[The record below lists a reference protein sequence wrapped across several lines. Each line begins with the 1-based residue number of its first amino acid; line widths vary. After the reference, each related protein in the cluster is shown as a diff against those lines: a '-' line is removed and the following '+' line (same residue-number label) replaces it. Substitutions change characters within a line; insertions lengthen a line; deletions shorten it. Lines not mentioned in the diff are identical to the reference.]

1 MNSGNI
7 LVAAQLST
15 LYPSSNAVSLVLQTE
30 RRNLPLPP
38 PNTDTDSSSEH
49 ASYSSIFHTPH
60 TGTILL
66 RVIHGGLILELVSL
80 STDVPPI
87 RFVFP
92 SAVLP
97 APAIFAWGEKELH
110 ILAVTSSGSLF
121 RLVLPTVNSTRLWHD
136 PLPKQWSRE
145 YLIKNVSESFY
156 GVVQVQGL
164 LCVAIGL
171 TNGSLIRIE
180 AEHIGDDNF
189 HDLWAEHVY
198 SPSSFLGTLT
208 AYLPSLQSSSTAG
221 SEILSVASRPQPTEL
236 GHIWTLSRDRTLRLW
251 TAKGGCVA
259 SKALSL
265 SGKASSGDSYV
276 VSNGIKSELLGAE
289 PRNLLRIFGNGGD
302 DETTYAVAFTP
313 TPSYPQS
320 GGYFQLVATNSDQM
334 REVQT
339 IECSAASVYC
349 HLQDFIINDDC
360 LYTLWERQGSS
371 MTERTRL
378 NIAASGGSDYAIWET
393 ATYGEETDLT
403 PTYLDELLHSPGSL
417 TDKFMAAVLRPGVF
431 SPLTLRTAI
440 EQYTDACLSV
450 SGPHPPPQLTSSHS
464 TIAEN
469 IAVVVGC
476 TVTLMR
482 DPQTGALQHDQY
494 WNALKRDW
502 EGFVARC
509 REVERSARWPLGLG
523 KGKSR
528 DEVIVIERERVGVYV
543 KEDLPLTVH
552 RYLSDSLPVEPHFA
566 VLDILWTLCD
576 KIGHEALQNLET
588 RIVDILHQ
596 EIAFSIVDIIQDQA
610 QRFNF
615 KATLDEPS
623 EASIIARL
631 QGIEDLDAAVR
642 IILDLVAGFEQEVKR
657 EEDEVELLLPSSRSD
672 WTTALSA
679 SYIATTVHARY
690 DICIVLVTLL
700 FFLANDL
707 QEWDPSLVEEVFA
720 VFRGLAMIRS
730 VARQPAADTG
740 GEQDTSDELL
750 TTDDVIARMSNMH
763 VSRNHAR
770 FIPTFPLLH
779 RLAAQS
785 GETTELPGA
794 AHRFL
799 DATGMLQSTSPARVT
814 QFEALFC
821 ERLRLLGYYEV
832 ARDMLAWLPR
842 TPGVVFIAACLH
854 INTGRAEDAA
864 QLMEK
869 VAGSFGHDSG
879 LSLEDA
885 ETLASIL
892 PGAVLFD
899 SEFTFYIHASAIF
912 KSNGLTQQEVSFI
925 RLALSVA
932 PRDVDT
938 SELWFGLIRGYIDLG
953 FYEDA
958 YSAIIATLYDSVKR
972 ECISQLVYRMCEES
986 AIEQLMTFNFATF
999 SAEIE
1004 DALAFKARNTDP
1016 RARPFYSRILYTWY
1030 TRRGDH
1036 RNAAR
1041 TMYQRARK
1049 LQENAAQ
1056 STDVIALMEEQ
1067 LEAYLLAINSLSLL
1081 TTKCAW
1087 IVTQAPSSALID
1099 AESHKRRRL
1108 SKNIPDST
1116 FTGDKQDSEIVN
1128 LSNIKYDYTLLSAR
1142 LWLIRR
1148 DPALLSAADVLL
1160 SPVSIVLRL
1169 GQANQFDMAMATAQS
1184 LDVDMSE
1191 LFTTLTSQCLRLSR
1205 NPDTVLQEDT
1215 SDWLLTDNVSSWP
1228 GSPADRGWRYLRVT
1242 LERHDSAE
1250 TDYKYSKTALETI
1263 LSSDRSSPPPP
1274 WLVHSLEENH
1284 HEYLIRTSLRY
1295 DIIESAL
1302 EHTLSLLRKANT
1314 ALSRAPQKT
1323 ASVTWLPYTLID
1335 QVLAASAQN
1344 ELTARGQRLRT
1355 ELQTEVSNRVKR
1367 MQKMSRFAV

>member
-7 LVAAQLST
+7 LVAAQLSS
-15 LYPSSNAVSLVLQTE
+15 LYPSSNAISQVLQTE

-38 PNTDTDSSSEH
+38 PHTDTDSSSEH
-49 ASYSSIFHTPH
+49 ASYSSTFYAPH

-66 RVIHGGLILELVSL
+66 RVIHGGLILELISL

-110 ILAVTSSGSLF
+110 VLAVISSGSLF
-121 RLVLPTVNSTRLWHD
+121 RLVLPTVNPTRLWHD

-145 YLIKNVSESFY
+145 YIIKNVPEQFY
-156 GVVQVQGL
+156 GVVQAQGL

-180 AEHIGDDNF
+180 AENIGDDNF
-189 HDLWAEHVY
+189 H
-198 SPSSFLGTLT
+198 
-208 AYLPSLQSSSTAG
+208 G

-236 GHIWTLSRDRTLRLW
+236 GYMWTLSRDRTLRLW

-259 SKALSL
+259 SKTLSL
-265 SGKASSGDSYV
+265 SGKVSGESYV
-276 VSNGIKSELLGAE
+276 TSNGIKSELLGAE

-320 GGYFQLVATNSDQM
+320 GGYFQLIAINSDQM
-334 REVQT
+334 R
-339 IECSAASVYC
+339 
-349 HLQDFIINDDC
+349 
-360 LYTLWERQGSS
+360 
-371 MTERTRL
+371 
-378 NIAASGGSDYAIWET
+378 ET

-403 PTYLDELLHSPGSL
+403 PTNLDELLRSPGSL
-417 TDKFMAAVLRPGVF
+417 TDKFMTAILRPGVF
-431 SPLTLRTAI
+431 SPLTLRTAV

-450 SGPHPPPQLTSSHS
+450 SGPHPPPQLTSSYP
-464 TIAEN
+464 TTAEN
-469 IAVVVGC
+469 IAAVVGC
-476 TVTLMR
+476 TVNLMQ
-482 DPQTGALQHDQY
+482 DPQTGALQHDRY

-543 KEDLPLTVH
+543 KEDLPLNVH

-588 RIVDILHQ
+588 RIADILHQ
-596 EIAFSIVDIIQDQA
+596 EIAFSIVDIIEDQA

-615 KATLDEPS
+615 KASLDEPS
-623 EASIIARL
+623 EVSIIARL
-631 QGIEDLDAAVR
+631 QGIEDLDGAVR
-642 IILDLVAGFEQEVKR
+642 IILDLVAGFEQEVKQ

-679 SYIATTVHARY
+679 SYITTTVHARY
-690 DICIVLVTLL
+690 DICIALVTLL
-700 FFLANDL
+700 FFLADDL
-707 QEWDPSLVEEVFA
+707 KEWDPSLVEEVFA
-720 VFRGLAMIRS
+720 VFRGLAMLRS

-740 GEQDTSDELL
+740 GEQEASDELL

-763 VSRNHAR
+763 VSRNQPR
-770 FIPTFPLLH
+770 FVPTFSLLH
-779 RLAAQS
+779 RLAGQS
-785 GETTELPGA
+785 GETMELPGA

-799 DATGMLQSTSPARVT
+799 DASGVLQSTSPARVT

-832 ARDMLAWLPR
+832 AREMLAWLPR
-842 TPGVVFIAACLH
+842 TPGVVFIAACLY
-854 INTGRAEDAA
+854 INIGRAEDAA

-885 ETLASIL
+885 ETLASVL

-912 KSNGLTQQEVSFI
+912 RSNGLVQQEVSFI

-932 PRDVDT
+932 PQDIDT
-938 SELWFGLIRGYIDLG
+938 TELWFGLIRGYIDLG

-958 YSAIIATLYDSVKR
+958 YSAIIATPYDSVKR

-986 AIEQLMTFNFATF
+986 TIEQLMSFNFATF

-1049 LQENAAQ
+1049 FKENTAQ
-1056 STDVIALMEEQ
+1056 STDVITLMEEQ

-1081 TTKCAW
+1081 
-1087 IVTQAPSSALID
+1087 APNALGFAMID
-1099 AESHKRRRL
+1099 AEPHKRRKL

-1116 FTGDKQDSEIVN
+1116 FTGDKQESEIIN
-1128 LSNIKYDYTLLSAR
+1128 LN
-1142 LWLIRR
+1142 
-1148 DPALLSAADVLL
+1148 VLL
-1160 SPVSIVLRL
+1160 SPASIVLRL
-1169 GQANQFDMAMATAQS
+1169 GQANQFDMAMATARS

-1205 NPDTVLQEDT
+1205 NPETILQEDT

-1228 GSPADRGWRYLRVT
+1228 GSPADRGWRYLRVA
-1242 LERHDSAE
+1242 LERHDSVE
-1250 TDYKYSKTALETI
+1250 TDYKYSKTAFETI

-1302 EHTLSLLRKANT
+1302 EHSLSLLRKANI
-1314 ALSRAPQKT
+1314 AFSHASQKA

-1344 ELTARGQRLRT
+1344 ELTTHGQKLRT
-1355 ELQTEVSNRVKR
+1355 ELQTEVNNRVKR

>member
-7 LVAAQLST
+7 LVAAQLSS

-38 PNTDTDSSSEH
+38 PHTDTDSSSEH
-49 ASYSSIFHTPH
+49 ASYSSTFHAPH

-66 RVIHGGLILELVSL
+66 RVIHGGLILELISL
-80 STDVPPI
+80 STDIPPI

-97 APAIFAWGEKELH
+97 APAIFTWGEKELH
-110 ILAVTSSGSLF
+110 VLAVISSGSLF
-121 RLVLPTVNSTRLWHD
+121 RLVLPTVNPTRLWHD

-145 YLIKNVSESFY
+145 YIVKNVPEQFY
-156 GVVQVQGL
+156 GVVQAQGL
-164 LCVAIGL
+164 LCVVIGL

-180 AEHIGDDNF
+180 AENIGDDNF

-208 AYLPSLQSSSTAG
+208 SYLPSLQSSSSAG

-265 SGKASSGDSYV
+265 SGKASSESYAT
-276 VSNGIKSELLGAE
+276 SNGIKSELLGAE

-320 GGYFQLVATNSDQM
+320 GGYFQLVAINSDQM

-339 IECSAASVYC
+339 VECSASSTHC
-349 HLQDFIINDDC
+349 HLQDFIINDDF

-378 NIAASGGSDYAIWET
+378 NLAGTGGSDAIWET

-403 PTYLDELLHSPGSL
+403 PTNLDELLRSPGSL
-417 TDKFMAAVLRPGVF
+417 ADKFMTAILRPGVF
-431 SPLTLRTAI
+431 SPLTLRTAV

-450 SGPHPPPQLTSSHS
+450 SGPHPPPQLTSSHP
-464 TIAEN
+464 TTAEN
-469 IAVVVGC
+469 IAAVVGC
-476 TVTLMR
+476 TVALMQ
-482 DPQTGALQHDQY
+482 DPQTGALQHDRY

-543 KEDLPLTVH
+543 KEDLPLSVH

-596 EIAFSIVDIIQDQA
+596 EIAFSIVDIIEDQA

-615 KATLDEPS
+615 KASLDEPS

-631 QGIEDLDAAVR
+631 QGVEDLDGAVR

-672 WTTALSA
+672 WTTALST
-679 SYIATTVHARY
+679 SYITTAVHARY
-690 DICIVLVTLL
+690 DICIALVTLL
-700 FFLANDL
+700 FFLADDL
-707 QEWDPSLVEEVFA
+707 KEWDPSLVEEVFA
-720 VFRGLAMIRS
+720 VFRGLAMLRS

-740 GEQDTSDELL
+740 GEQEASDELL

-763 VSRNHAR
+763 VSRNQAR
-770 FIPTFPLLH
+770 FVPTFSLLH
-779 RLAAQS
+779 RLAGQS

-799 DATGMLQSTSPARVT
+799 DASGMLQSTSPARVT

-832 ARDMLAWLPR
+832 AREMLAWLPR
-842 TPGVVFIAACLH
+842 TPGVVFIAACLY
-854 INTGRAEDAA
+854 INIGRAEDAA

-885 ETLASIL
+885 ETLASVL

-912 KSNGLTQQEVSFI
+912 RSSGLIQQEVSFI

-932 PRDVDT
+932 PQDVDT

-958 YSAIIATLYDSVKR
+958 YSAIIATPYDSVKR

-986 AIEQLMTFNFATF
+986 TIEQLMSFNFATF
-999 SAEIE
+999 SVEIE

-1049 LQENAAQ
+1049 LQENTAH
-1056 STDVIALMEEQ
+1056 STDVITLMEEQ

-1081 TTKCAW
+1081 GTKCAW
-1087 IVTQAPSSALID
+1087 VVIQASPSATID
-1099 AESHKRRRL
+1099 TESHKRRRL

-1116 FTGDKQDSEIVN
+1116 FNGDKQDSEIVN
-1128 LSNIKYDYTLLSAR
+1128 LSNFKYDYTLLSAR

-1148 DPALLSAADVLL
+1148 DPTLLSAADVLL

-1169 GQANQFDMAMATAQS
+1169 GQANQFDMAMATARS

-1191 LFTTLTSQCLRLSR
+1191 LFATLTTQCLRLSR
-1205 NPDTVLQEDT
+1205 NPETVLQEDT

-1228 GSPADRGWRYLRVT
+1228 GSPADRGWRYLRVA
-1242 LERHDSAE
+1242 LERHDSTQ
-1250 TDYKYSKTALETI
+1250 TDYKYSKTAFETI

-1302 EHTLSLLRKANT
+1302 EHSLSLLHKANT

-1344 ELTARGQRLRT
+1344 DLTTRGQRLRT
-1355 ELQTEVSNRVKR
+1355 ELQTEVNNRVKR

>member
-1 MNSGNI
+1 MNSGSI

-38 PNTDTDSSSEH
+38 PRTDTDSSSEH
-49 ASYSSIFHTPH
+49 ASYSSIFNAPH

-80 STDVPPI
+80 STDIPPI

-121 RLVLPTVNSTRLWHD
+121 RLVLPTVNPTRLWHD

-171 TNGSLIRIE
+171 TNGSLVRIE

-189 HDLWAEHVY
+189 HDLWAEHVF

-208 AYLPSLQSSSTAG
+208 SYLPSLQSSSTTG
-221 SEILSVASRPQPTEL
+221 SEILSAASRPQPTEL

-259 SKALSL
+259 SKALSS
-265 SGKASSGDSYV
+265 SGKASADSYV

-320 GGYFQLVATNSDQM
+320 GGYFQLVATDSDQM

-339 IECSAASVYC
+339 VECSAASVHC
-349 HLQDFIINDDC
+349 HLQDFIINDDF
-360 LYTLWERQGSS
+360 LYALWERQGSS

-378 NIAASGGSDYAIWET
+378 NIAAPGGSDYAIWET

-403 PTYLDELLHSPGSL
+403 PTYLDELLRSPGSL

-450 SGPHPPPQLTSSHS
+450 TGPHPPPQLTSSHP
-464 TIAEN
+464 TTAEN
-469 IAVVVGC
+469 IAAVVGC
-476 TVTLMR
+476 TVTLMQ
-482 DPQTGALQHDQY
+482 DPQTGALQHDRY

-543 KEDLPLTVH
+543 KEDLPLSVH

-588 RIVDILHQ
+588 GIVDILHQ

-631 QGIEDLDAAVR
+631 QGIEDLDGAVR

-679 SYIATTVHARY
+679 SYITTTTHARY
-690 DICIVLVTLL
+690 DICIALVTLL
-700 FFLANDL
+700 FFLADDL
-707 QEWDPSLVEEVFA
+707 KEWDPSLVEEVFA

-740 GEQDTSDELL
+740 GEQDASDELL

-763 VSRNHAR
+763 VSRNQAR
-770 FIPTFPLLH
+770 FIPTFSLLH

-799 DATGMLQSTSPARVT
+799 DASGMLQSTSPARVT

-832 ARDMLAWLPR
+832 AREMLAWLPR
-842 TPGVVFIAACLH
+842 TPGVIFIAACLH

-892 PGAVLFD
+892 PVLFD

-912 KSNGLTQQEVSFI
+912 RSNCLTQQEVSFI

-932 PRDVDT
+932 PQDVDT

-958 YSAIIATLYDSVKR
+958 YSAIIATPYDSVKR

-986 AIEQLMTFNFATF
+986 AIGQLMSFNFATF

-1049 LQENAAQ
+1049 FQENAAQ

-1081 TTKCAW
+1081 ATKCAW
-1087 IVTQAPSSALID
+1087 IVTQAPQNPMID

-1128 LSNIKYDYTLLSAR
+1128 LSNIKHDYTLLSAR

-1148 DPALLSAADVLL
+1148 DPTLLSAADVLL
-1160 SPVSIVLRL
+1160 PPVSIVLRL
-1169 GQANQFDMAMATAQS
+1169 GQANQFDMAMATARS

-1191 LFTTLTSQCLRLSR
+1191 LFSTLTSQCLRLSR
-1205 NPDTVLQEDT
+1205 NPDAVLQEDT

-1228 GSPADRGWRYLRVT
+1228 GSPADRGWRYLRVA

-1314 ALSRAPQKT
+1314 ALSHAPQKA

-1344 ELTARGQRLRT
+1344 DLTARGQRLRT

-1367 MQKMSRFAV
+1367 MQKMSRLAV